1 MAFRVKNSKAER
13 GELELLRGL
22 VRLAN
27 QLQSS
32 LELDAII
39 HVIAIALS
47 ETFGFREA
55 SVYLLEP
62 DGDIFRV
69 HATVGENPEY
79 DHELF
84 NRPIP
89 GRIWDELFLEKHQ
102 IGSSYFVDH
111 RRHEWT
117 EEQLYYLPELDLG
130 ARADGEWTQSDDLLV
145 PLYDKKRELMGVLD
159 LYDPS
164 DRQLPTLELVKSL
177 EVFATHAAVA
187 VENARQYEQLELATA
202 ALKAQL
208 DLRHAVFDVSA
219 ALLSTLDEGEL
230 FAQIAALLKEIVDY
244 DAMDI
249 RLVDEEKHELY
260 CGYASDEYVEEMK
273 GWRGPLDAGVSGW
286 VVRHNEAQL
295 VNDMLSDP
303 RGALV
308 PGSERE
314 AQASI
319 IAPLDV
325 GGTAIG
331 VLALNRMGER
341 TFAAHEL
348 ESAELFANL
357 AAIAIQNARHYEELE
372 HTSAQLEGQLLL
384 RHQLLDLSSTL
395 LGTLDQTDVFREIT
409 TRLKTM
415 VDYDAVDIRL
425 LDEETRELVCI
436 YARDTNAELYEEFR
450 MSVDEGVGGWV
461 VRNDQAQLVNDMAH
475 DPRTVQVPGTED
487 EETQASIVVPL
498 HVRGKVTGALCL
510 DRLDGRT
517 FEEHELEP
525 AMLFANLAAIAIQN
539 ARSYEAME
547 RQAIS
552 DGLTGIHN
560 YRHFHETLKA
570 EVSRAGRYGETF
582 CLLMM
587 DLDHFKA
594 VNDTVGHQKGD
605 EVLRAVSDVLRSC
618 SRESDYLA
626 RYGGEEFVMILPRT
640 GLDEATTLAE
650 RVRISVGGIDSGRP
664 DLQVTVSIGVSTFP
678 ASGADSDGVL
688 GAADAAL
695 LRAKNRGRDR
705 VCLYTDLRA
714 GAAAELEGDLV
725 ALGRRFAA
733 FIGFSAA
740 ETAGLITALAV
751 EETGAEL
758 RDEVQVI
765 LGSGQNG
772 DAKPNEVRQNAVQA
786 LIYGHECWDGSG
798 YPDGRRGSAIP
809 RVARAFAV
817 CRRFEVAAHNGDSVA
832 DLRARAAG
840 ELDPKM
846 VQRFSAML
854 RADKAEHN

>member
-32 LELDAII
+32 LELDAIV

-62 DGDIFRV
+62 DGHTFRV

-159 LYDPS
+159 LYDPA
-164 DRQLPTLELVKSL
+164 DRRLPTLELVKLL

-187 VENARQYEQLELATA
+187 VENARQYEELECATA
-202 ALKAQL
+202 ALEAQL

-219 ALLSTLDEGEL
+219 ALLSTLDEREL

-260 CGYASDEYVEEMK
+260 CGYASAGDVEEMK
-273 GWRGPLDAGVSGW
+273 SWRGPLDAGVSGW

-308 PGSERE
+308 PGTERE

-319 IAPLDV
+319 IAPLNV

-331 VLALNRMGER
+331 VLALSRMGER

-372 HTSAQLEGQLLL
+372 QTSAQLEGQLFL

-415 VDYDAVDIRL
+415 VDYDAMDIRL

-436 YARDTNAELYEEFR
+436 YARDANAELYEEFR

-475 DPRTVQVPGTED
+475 DPRIVQVPGTED

-733 FIGFSAA
+733 FIGLSAA

-765 LGSGQNG
+765 LGSGKNG

-840 ELDPKM
+840 DLDPKM
-846 VQRFSAML
+846 VQRFAAML
-854 RADKAEHN
+854 RAGKVEHN

>member
-372 HTSAQLEGQLLL
+372 QTSAQLEGQLFL

-650 RVRISVGGIDSGRP
+650 RVRISVGGIDSGHP
-664 DLQVTVSIGVSTFP
+664 DLRVTVSIGVSTFP

-765 LGSGQNG
+765 LGSGKNG

-817 CRRFEVAAHNGDSVA
+817 CRRFEVAAHDGDGVA

>member
-1 MAFRVKNSKAER
+1 MAFRVKNRKAER

-32 LELDAII
+32 LELDAIV
-39 HVIAIALS
+39 HVIATALS
-47 ETFGFREA
+47 DTFGFREA
-55 SVYLLEP
+55 SVYLVEP
-62 DGDIFRV
+62 DGDLFRV
-69 HATVGENPEY
+69 HATVGQNPEY
-79 DHELF
+79 DRELF
-84 NRPIP
+84 QRLIP
-89 GRIWDELFLEKHQ
+89 RQIWDELLLEKHQ
-102 IGSSYFVDH
+102 IGSSYFIDH

-130 ARADGEWTQSDDLLV
+130 ARAEGEWSQADDLLV
-145 PLYDKKRELMGVLD
+145 PLYDQKREVMGVLE
-159 LYDPS
+159 LYDPA
-164 DRQLPTLELVKSL
+164 DRRPPTLELIKSL

-187 VENARQYEQLELATA
+187 VENARQYEKLESATA
-202 ALKAQL
+202 ALEAQL
-208 DLRHAVFDVSA
+208 DLRRAVIGVSA
-219 ALLSTLDEGEL
+219 ALLSTLDEREL
-230 FAQIAALLKEIVDY
+230 FGQIAALLKEIVDY
-244 DAMDI
+244 DAMEI
-249 RLVDEEKHELY
+249 RLVDEAKQELY
-260 CGYASDEYVEEMK
+260 CGYASDDDLQEMQ
-273 GWRGPLDAGVSGW
+273 GWRAPLDAGVSGW

-308 PGSERE
+308 PGTERE

-319 IAPLDV
+319 FAPLNV
-325 GGTAIG
+325 GGAAIG
-331 VLALNRMGER
+331 VLALDRMGER

-372 HTSAQLEGQLLL
+372 RTSAQLEGQLTL
-384 RHQLLDLSSTL
+384 RHQLLDLSTTL
-395 LGTLDQTDVFREIT
+395 LGALDQTAVFREIT

-415 VDYDAVDIRL
+415 VDYDTMDIRL
-425 LDEETRELVCI
+425 VDEDTNELVAI
-436 YARDTNAELYEEFR
+436 YARDENSDDMIAFR
-450 MSVDEGVGGWV
+450 SSIDEGVSGWV
-461 VRNDQAQLVNDMAH
+461 ARNDQAQLINDMDR
-475 DPRTVQVPGTED
+475 DPRAVFVPGTE
-487 EETQASIVVPL
+487 EGEPQASIVLPL
-498 HVRGKVTGALCL
+498 SVRGKVTGVLCL
-510 DRLDGRT
+510 DRLGGKT

-539 ARSYEAME
+539 ARSFEAME

-594 VNDTVGHQKGD
+594 VNDTIGHQKGD
-605 EVLRAVSDVLRSC
+605 DVLRAVSDVLRSC

-626 RYGGEEFVMILPRT
+626 RYGGEEFVIILPRT

-650 RVRISVGGIDSGRP
+650 RVRTSVGDIDIEHP
-664 DLQVTVSIGVSTFP
+664 DLRVTISIGVSAFP
-678 ASGADSDGVL
+678 ASGADSDAVL

-705 VCLYTDLRA
+705 VCLYTDLHA
-714 GAAAELEGDLV
+714 GAAAELEGELV
-725 ALGRRFAA
+725 ALGRRFAD
-733 FIGFSAA
+733 FIGLSAA

-758 RDEVQVI
+758 GDEVQVI

-772 DAKPNEVRQNAVQA
+772 GAKPNEVRQNAVEA
-786 LIYGHECWDGSG
+786 LIFGHECWDGSG

-817 CRRFEVAAHNGDSVA
+817 CRRFDVAAHNGDSM
-832 DLRARAAG
+832 DELRAKAAK

-846 VQRFSAML
+846 VQRFSAMV
-854 RADKAEHN
+854 RSEKATHN